1 MNPTN
6 PKPIWIRITTA
17 AGIICAVISLCS
29 YIFLMIIWR
38 INGSWGRLGDRTIGL
53 TILETMLG
61 TLICGVILL
70 KRRKKIAKI
79 LIGIGIGIFILGLLS
94 PEL

>member
-6 PKPIWIRITTA
+6 SKPIWIRITTA
-17 AGIICAVISLCS
+17 AGITCAAISLCS

-53 TILETMLG
+53 TILETMFG
-61 TLICGVILL
+61 TLVCGIILL
-70 KRRKKIAKI
+70 KYRKKLAKI
-79 LIGIGIGIFILGLLS
+79 LITIGIIVLILGLLT